1 MLSCKE
7 TSRLLSESRERPLPL
22 RTRIGLKLHLM
33 MCRLC
38 RRSVRQIAAIEAAA
52 RAFGRRA
59 EESPPESLGSLCP
72 EARER
77 IETALRDEA

>member
-7 TSRLLSESRERPLPL
+7 TSRLLSESRERPLP
-22 RTRIGLKLHLM
+22 
-33 MCRLC
+33 
-38 RRSVRQIAAIEAAA
+38 QIAAIEAAA

-59 EESPPESLGSLCP
+59 EESPPESLGSLSP